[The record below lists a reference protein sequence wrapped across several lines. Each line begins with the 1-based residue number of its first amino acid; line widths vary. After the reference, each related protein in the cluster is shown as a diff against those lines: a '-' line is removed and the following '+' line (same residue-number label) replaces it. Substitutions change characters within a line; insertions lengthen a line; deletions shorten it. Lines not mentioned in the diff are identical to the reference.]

1 MNEKLYALTTES
13 ISFTNNSFSYQG
25 GEEFPAGT
33 FVEIDQ
39 YEMESN
45 PDFFHISID
54 GTDGR
59 VWAYVSM
66 EQVACA

>member
-1 MNEKLYALTTES
+1 MNKKLYALTTES
-13 ISFTNNSFSYQG
+13 ISFTNNSFRK
-25 GEEFPAGT
+25 EFKGMFPVGT
-33 FVEIDQ
+33 MVEIDQ
-39 YEMESN
+39 DEMESN

-66 EQVACA
+66 EQVVCA